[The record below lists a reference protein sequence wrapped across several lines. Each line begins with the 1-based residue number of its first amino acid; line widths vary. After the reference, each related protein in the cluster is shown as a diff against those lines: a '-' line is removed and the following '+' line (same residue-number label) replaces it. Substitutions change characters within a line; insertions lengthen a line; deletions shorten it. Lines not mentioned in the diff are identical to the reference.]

1 MTIKLNV
8 FRTDAFKCVSIY
20 FCGSLKFSNM
30 ILLRILT
37 FMILLYGVVG
47 LILSMI
53 KTERDELGE
62 TGRRTGNTV
71 KKAILLPLF
80 KLSLWVGGIGFFITL
95 IIVRV
100 GAQDV
105 GVLVSPSGVSADEL
119 HTGWHIV
126 MPWSTVYMMDKTVW
140 VYTCANSADKNAKPD
155 ADAIWAPTKDG
166 IKMGFDV
173 SVSWRII
180 PDEASWI
187 YANVSEN
194 DGGISGRYI
203 WLEENVIRPKLKSA
217 MALTV
222 SDYTPIEAYSS
233 KRQQIQ
239 DNILSRMR
247 AEIKGYKL
255 IIEQVDMREV
265 FYNPEYENAINA
277 KKLAEQ
283 EVLRLVE
290 ITKQKE
296 EQLKQASINKDI
308 AIQQAEGEAKS
319 LQIKGS
325 SIAQNPKI
333 IDLEWIN
340 KWNGALPTY
349 MLGSGQGVML
359 NLNK

>member
-1 MTIKLNV
+1 MTL
-8 FRTDAFKCVSIY
+8 
-20 FCGSLKFSNM
+20 LK
-30 ILLRILT
+30 ILSFL
-37 FMILLYGVVG
+37 ILLYGVIG
-47 LILSMI
+47 LIFSLVNKSSE
-53 KTERDELGE
+53 KENNLK
-62 TGRRTGNTV
+62 N
-71 KKAILLPLF
+71 KLKLPMHNLA
-80 KLSLWVGGIGFFITL
+80 LGIGGFTFFITM
-95 IIVRV
+95 IIVRI
-100 GAQDV
+100 GAQDA
-105 GVLVSPSGVSADEL
+105 GVVVTPGGVNDEEL

-126 MPWSTVYMMDKTVW
+126 MPWNNVYIMDKTVW
-140 VYTCANSADKNAKPD
+140 VYTCAHSAKEGNKPD

-180 PDEASWI
+180 ANEASWI
-187 YANVSEN
+187 YANISEN
-194 DGGISGRYI
+194 DGGTSGRYL

-222 SDYTPIEAYSS
+222 SEYTPIEAYST

-239 DNILSRMR
+239 DHIIQKMR
-247 AEIKGYKL
+247 EEVKGYKL

-265 FYNPEYENAINA
+265 FYNPEYETAINA

-290 ITKQKE
+290 VTRQKE

-319 LQIKGS
+319 LQIKGT

-333 IDLEWIN
+333 IELEWIN
-340 KWNGALPTY
+340 KWDGKLPNY
-349 MLGSGQGVML
+349 MMGNGQGVMM
-359 NLNK
+359 NLNNK

>member
-1 MTIKLNV
+1 MAL
-8 FRTDAFKCVSIY
+8 
-20 FCGSLKFSNM
+20 LK
-30 ILLRILT
+30 ILSFL
-37 FMILLYGVVG
+37 ILLYGIIG
-47 LILSMI
+47 LIISFVNKSSNKSNVVLN
-53 KTERDELGE
+53 R
-62 TGRRTGNTV
+62 
-71 KKAILLPLF
+71 F
-80 KLSLWVGGIGFFITL
+80 KLPFHILALSIGGFMFFITM
-95 IIVRV
+95 IIVRI
-100 GAQDV
+100 GAQDA
-105 GVLVSPSGVSADEL
+105 GVVVTPRGVNDEEL

-126 MPWSTVYMMDKTVW
+126 MPWNSVYTMDKTVW
-140 VYTCANSADKNAKPD
+140 VYTCAHSSKEGSKPD

-180 PDEASWI
+180 ANEASWI
-187 YANVSEN
+187 YANISEN
-194 DGGISGRYI
+194 DGGDSGRYL

-222 SDYTPIEAYSS
+222 SEYTPIEAYST

-239 DNILSRMR
+239 DHIIKKMR
-247 AEIKGYKL
+247 DEVKGYKL

-265 FYNPEYENAINA
+265 FYNPEYETAINA

-290 ITKQKE
+290 VTRQKE

-319 LQIKGS
+319 LQIKGT

-333 IDLEWIN
+333 IELEWIN
-340 KWNGALPTY
+340 KWDGKLPNY
-349 MLGSGQGVML
+349 MMGNGQGVMM
-359 NLNK
+359 NLNNK